1 MYYVQKK
8 KSIPKQQTDRYGTR
22 NKKEGKIHVMKAMLQ
37 RRDKYTNVQ
46 QEGIPPYSEVSNEQ
60 AGLKQLR
67 LMRCLFEVCV
77 VPLIAAHRMGG
88 LYTRCL
94 NSISS

>member
-1 MYYVQKK
+1 MYKRRKASQSNKR
-8 KSIPKQQTDRYGTR
+8 TDMEPET
-22 NKKEGKIHVMKAMLQ
+22 KKEGKIHVMKAMLQ